1 MNKPGRNDPCPCGSG
16 KRYKHCCGHIGAV
29 PAGRLDAGDV
39 LARTLQV
46 AIEHHQSGRLPEA
59 EALYQKILN
68 VNQSHADA
76 LHLMGVISHQR
87 GEHESAISLINR
99 AIAVDSAEPN
109 YHNNLGSALQAQGHL
124 DEAIASYRH
133 ALSIRPDSANALYN
147 LGKALQAQGQL
158 DEAVA
163 SYQKALS
170 IRPDMADAYLN
181 LGNVFNAQGK
191 FDEAIE
197 CFRNTIRLKPDFAYA
212 YNNLGCALHKQDD
225 LDGAIRSFRRALELD
240 PDMAEIHSNLGS
252 ALKSQGAW
260 DEALD
265 SIKKALV
272 LKPDYVDAEYN
283 LGNIFKEQNKPDE
296 AIESYRKVLVLD
308 PENKSAKHMLA
319 SLTAE
324 ATERAP
330 SQYVQELFDDYA
342 DKFDT
347 HLVKTLQYN
356 TPAELMALIN
366 QAVEPPMRKWNVLDL
381 GCGTGLVGQEIA
393 PHTLQLTGVDL
404 SEKML
409 SKARARNV
417 YHRLVHSDLLSMM
430 RDEEASSYD
439 VIVAADVFIYLGLLD
454 EIVSEA
460 RRLLRTGGFFM
471 FSVEALDALPDKAG
485 DAEDHIEYKLNP
497 TGRYAH
503 SSAYLNKLASIGNFK
518 PLNMVF
524 TQKRLEE
531 GKPIMAWLALWEA
544 DV

>member
-1 MNKPGRNDPCPCGSG
+1 MQ
-16 KRYKHCCGHIGAV
+16 
-29 PAGRLDAGDV
+29 GRLDDA
-39 LARTLQV
+39 V
-46 AIEHHQSGRLPEA
+46 ASYRQ
-59 EALYQKILN
+59 ALTI
-68 VNQSHADA
+68 
-76 LHLMGVISHQR
+76 
-87 GEHESAISLINR
+87 
-99 AIAVDSAEPN
+99 EPN
-109 YHNNLGSALQAQGHL
+109 YADACDNLGTALQAQGHL
-124 DEAIASYRH
+124 DEAIASYRR
-133 ALSIRPDSANALYN
+133 ALSIKPDSANASYN
-147 LGKALQAQGQL
+147 LGKALQTQGRL

-163 SYQKALS
+163 SYRQALS

-181 LGNVFNAQGK
+181 LGNIFNAQGK

-225 LDGAIRSFRRALELD
+225 LDGAIRSFRRALEFD
-240 PDMAEIHSNLGS
+240 PSMAEIHNNLGS
-252 ALKSQGAW
+252 ALKSQGELV
-260 DEALD
+260 EAIG
-265 SIKKALV
+265 SIKKALA
-272 LKPDYVDAEYN
+272 LRPDYVDAEYN
-283 LGNIFKEQNKPDE
+283 LGNALKEQNKLDE
-296 AIESYRKVLVLD
+296 AIESYRRVLVLD
-308 PENKSAKHMLA
+308 PEHKNAKHMLA

-324 ATERAP
+324 TTERAP

-356 TPAELMALIN
+356 TPAELMALIR
-366 QAVEPPMRKWNVLDL
+366 QIVEPPMRKWSVLDL

-417 YHRLVHSDLLSMM
+417 YHRLVHSDLLPMM

-485 DAEDHIEYKLNP
+485 DADDHVEYKLNP

-503 SSAYLNKLASIGNFK
+503 SSAYLNKLASISNFK
-518 PLNMVF
+518 PLSMVF